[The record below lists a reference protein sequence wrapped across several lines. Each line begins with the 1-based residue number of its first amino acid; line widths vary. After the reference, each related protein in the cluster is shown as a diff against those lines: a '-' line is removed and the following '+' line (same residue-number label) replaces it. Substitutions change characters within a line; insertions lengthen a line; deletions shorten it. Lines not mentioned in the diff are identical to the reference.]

1 MKKTALSL
9 IIGLEMVRS
18 AATGTLPDFGER
30 ILHSTRQMHVVSVNE
45 AERTVELAFS
55 SEAEVEQWFGIEILD
70 HSPGAIDMSRL
81 NDGAAALVDHNWR
94 DQIGVV
100 VSARIDDDR
109 VGRAVIKF
117 SRSQRGEEIFQD
129 VKDNIRTK
137 VSVGYKILDAKITE
151 TRDGGNTDVITVTR
165 WLPYEI
171 SFVSVPADPSV
182 GVGRSVFIDSPHMDP
197 TKNPAD
203 NADHFNNPLKGKRKM
218 NLVEKTVKDA
228 RGNVVRA
235 MVDTENGD
243 KIVDVLYLISGVPD
257 GGERSHKP
265 GGHRQQRKG
274 AGGSDDDDDSDDAPT
289 REQIEGEI
297 KQRNAEIFAMG
308 ETYGLQD
315 VAAKAV
321 GEGKTVDQA
330 RAMLLDAF
338 NERGVKHPG
347 SISGNGE
354 RSFKPKNG
362 KRNSG
367 EPLGENDTLIGMT
380 EKDVRRW
387 SLFRAIRALDKPHD
401 AKIQREAAF
410 EIECSNAAAEAYGR
424 DAQGIMIPE
433 DVLRDFMGGQM
444 RQNAQRALNAG
455 GAPDTPPGAITG
467 QNLVAENFLASEF
480 IGMLRNNT
488 VLMRLARTMTGLVG
502 NIAIPKQTGGAQ
514 AFWVGEGE
522 NVPET
527 ISTFGQIKMSPHTVG
542 AYTDITRRLLKQS
555 TPDAENLVR
564 ADLAAAVGIAIDKA
578 GFYGSGTGDEPRGI
592 KNYTGI
598 GAAQWSGDFMNY
610 AEAVALESEIAADN
624 ALVERM
630 AYVFDARGRGKAK
643 TTPKFMDGTS
653 VGSAGLLWEPNGTV
667 NGYRAEV
674 TNQIATGD
682 AFFGNFNDFI
692 IAMWGGLDLTID
704 PYALSLS
711 GGLRIVV
718 MQDLDFGMRRVESF
732 AYGTKKTA

>member
-1 MKKTALSL
+1 MAR
-9 IIGLEMVRS
+9 G
-18 AATGTLPDFGER
+18 AGALPDFGER
-30 ILHSTRQMHVVSVNE
+30 IQHSTRQMTVVSIDE

-70 HSPGAIDMSRL
+70 HSPGAVDMSRL
-81 NDGAAALVDHNWR
+81 NDGAPLLVDHNWR
-94 DQIGVV
+94 DQAGVV
-100 VSARIDDDR
+100 KVARIDGDR
-109 VGRAVIKF
+109 VGRAFVKF

-151 TRDGGNTDVITVTR
+151 TRDGGNVDVITVTR

-171 SFVSVPADPSV
+171 SFVSVPADNSV
-182 GVGRSVFIDSPHMDP
+182 GVGRSVPIDTPHMDP
-197 TKNPAD
+197 KENTADNPA
-203 NADHFNNPLKGKRKM
+203 HTPHPVKGKRNM

-243 KIVDVLYLISGVPD
+243 KIVDVLYLISGIPD
-257 GGERSHKP
+257 QGGERGQHQQ
-265 GGHRQQRKG
+265 HRQQHKP
-274 AGGSDDDDDSDDAPT
+274 AGGNDDNDPAPS
-289 REQIEGEI
+289 RADIEGEI

-308 ETYGLQD
+308 ETYGLQA

-330 RAMLLDAF
+330 RAMLLEAM
-338 NERGVKHPG
+338 NERGAQHPG
-347 SISGNGE
+347 SVDGNGE
-354 RSFKPKNG
+354 RAFNVKKG
-362 KRNSG
+362 KRSNG
-367 EPLGENDTLIGMT
+367 EPLDENATIIGMT
-380 EKDVRRW
+380 DTEVRNW
-387 SLFRAIRALDKPHD
+387 SLFRAIRALDKPND
-401 AKIQREAAF
+401 PRVQREAAF
-410 EIECSNAAAEAYGR
+410 EIRCSEAAAEAYGR
-424 DAQGIMIPE
+424 EAQGLMIPE
-433 DVLRDFMGGQM
+433 DVLRSFAGGQM
-444 RQNAQRALNAG
+444 RAQAQRALNAG
-455 GAPDTPPGAITG
+455 GAPDTPAGAITG
-467 QNLVAENFLASEF
+467 QNIVAENYLASEF

-488 VLMRLARTMTGLVG
+488 VLMGLARTMTGLTG

-522 NVPET
+522 NVQET
-527 ISTFGQIKMSPHTVG
+527 IPTFGQIKLSPHTVG

-564 ADLAAAVGIAIDKA
+564 ADLAAAVGIAIDHA
-578 GFYGSGTGDEPRGI
+578 GFYGTGTGDEPRGI

-598 GAAQWSGDFMNY
+598 GAQVWKGDFMSY
-610 AEAVALESEIAADN
+610 EEAVALESEIAADN
-624 ALVERM
+624 ALVDRM

-643 TTPKFMDGTS
+643 TTPKFMEGQS
-653 VGSAGLLWEPNGTV
+653 VGQAGLLWEPNGTV
-667 NGYRAEV
+667 NGYRAAV
-674 TNQIATGD
+674 TNQIKTGD

-732 AYGTKKTA
+732 AYGTKAAAGGA